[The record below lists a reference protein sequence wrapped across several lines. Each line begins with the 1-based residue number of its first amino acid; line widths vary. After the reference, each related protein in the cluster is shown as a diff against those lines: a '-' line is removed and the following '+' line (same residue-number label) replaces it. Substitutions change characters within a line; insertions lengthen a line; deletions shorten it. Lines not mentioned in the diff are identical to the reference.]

1 MDVLSKAIN
10 MEIEGAEFYRN
21 LAKNSKSNSLK
32 VILNLLAEDEEKH
45 EKTFRAWKN
54 NKKVAMVESK
64 TISEVDSI
72 FQDVQKEDFIKAH
85 SQLELYMKAR
95 DMEQQG
101 IDYFTEQ
108 KENPENELNIEIIDK
123 IIAEEKRHYK
133 LLTNIIEFIAT
144 PDDWVESAEFGVRGE
159 Y

>member
-1 MDVLSKAIN
+1 MDVLSKAIS

-21 LAKNSKSNSLK
+21 LAENSKSNSLK

-45 EKTFRAWKN
+45 EKTFKAWQK
-54 NKKVAMVESK
+54 NKKVPMVESK
-64 TISEVDSI
+64 TVSDGDSI
-72 FQDVQKEDFIKAH
+72 FQDVKKEDFVKAH
-85 SQLELYMKAR
+85 SQLDLYIKAR
-95 DMEQQG
+95 EMEQQG

-108 KENPENELNIEIIDK
+108 KQNPENELNGEIIDK

-144 PDDWVESAEFGVRGE
+144 PDDWVESAEFGLRGN

>member
-1 MDVLSKAIN
+1 
-10 MEIEGAEFYRN
+10 
-21 LAKNSKSNSLK
+21 
-32 VILNLLAEDEEKH
+32 
-45 EKTFRAWKN
+45 
-54 NKKVAMVESK
+54 MVESK
-64 TISEVDSI
+64 TISDGDTI
-72 FQDVQKEDFIKAH
+72 FQGVLKEDFVKAH

-95 DMEQQG
+95 DMEQHG

-108 KENPENELNIEIIDK
+108 KRNPENELNVEIIDK

-144 PDDWVESAEFGVRGE
+144 PDDWVESAEFGVRGD